1 MAGILSEDNK
11 SQKSILASLL
21 IRVIEKILI
30 TSGSVAVAGFFVW
43 VLGFPQPP
51 TFLLRFLFAFLLL
64 DLISWG
70 LDRLS
75 QHWNYRHSKSIVYA
89 LTPLISIVAFWAIFC
104 RCPFNVILSD
114 GHWRILALLLLYPA
128 YKVFCIFWE
137 ILSLKTAKQCKGE
150 SRVGDGTGV
159 PLINPPHS
167 KPR

>member
-11 SQKSILASLL
+11 SQKSTLASLL

-70 LDRLS
+70 LDKLS
-75 QHWNYRHSKSIVYA
+75 QYWNYRHSKSIVYA
-89 LTPLISIVAFWAIFC
+89 STPLISIVAFWAVFC
-104 RCPFNVILSD
+104 RCPINVILSD

-128 YKVFCIFWE
+128 YKVFRIVWE
-137 ILSLKTAKQCKGE
+137 ILRSESSKT
-150 SRVGDGTGV
+150 V
-159 PLINPPHS
+159 
-167 KPR
+167 